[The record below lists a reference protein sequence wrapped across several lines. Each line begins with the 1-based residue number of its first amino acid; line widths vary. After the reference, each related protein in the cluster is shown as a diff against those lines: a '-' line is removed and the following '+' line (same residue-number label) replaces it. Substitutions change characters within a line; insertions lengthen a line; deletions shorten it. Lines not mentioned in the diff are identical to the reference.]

1 MADTELKPVV
11 LDEEYIRAK
20 ELDRKIKT
28 SALLTEQ
35 SFYDMCISLKKMR
48 NGKLYKKLEYQNFE
62 EYCESEVKLKHS
74 QVYKYINA
82 VEKLPQ
88 NFFPP
93 GGNLG
98 ITKLYLLSTLSDEE
112 RTEIA
117 KNTDLEAVSKRELE
131 EKVREIKTLREKSEE
146 QSNYINSLEKQN
158 SEKSEELDSLA
169 RQRAELE
176 RQLEELENRPIDVAV
191 SKSDSHEIENLKKA
205 MKTCDKQWA
214 EKYSELEEENIRFTR
229 QIHQDYKAQ
238 IDQLTADY
246 EKKLAEAAQSVPAE
260 QTAVPD
266 MKETFKAYYSMAHN
280 SFELLVGFAKKQSK
294 EDKAFC
300 LEKTEKLINILK
312 TSIQE
317 V

>member
-1 MADTELKPVV
+1 MADNELISVV
-11 LDEEYIRAK
+11 TDEGYIRAVNVTRSIIANAQSAQASLYEMCCGLK
-20 ELDRKIKT
+20 EARD
-28 SALLTEQ
+28 
-35 SFYDMCISLKKMR
+35 
-48 NGKLYKKLEYQNFE
+48 GKLYKKLGYQNFD
-62 EYCESEVKLKHS
+62 EYCEKAIRFSRMN
-74 QVYKYINA
+74 VYRYISI
-82 VEKLPQ
+82 VENLPKDFVTSMLQ
-88 NFFPP
+88 I
-93 GGNLG
+93 GV
-98 ITKLYLLSTLSDEE
+98 TKLYLLSVLSDEDRAE
-112 RTEIA
+112 ITE
-117 KNTDLEAVSKRELE
+117 NTDLEAVSNRELE
-131 EKVREIKTLREKSEE
+131 KQIKELRQKNSEQDERIKTLETLNNKNAS
-146 QSNYINSLEKQN
+146 
-158 SEKSEELDSLA
+158 ELDSLA

-214 EKYSELEEENIRFTR
+214 EKYSELEEENIKFTR

-280 SFELLVGFAKKQSK
+280 SFELLVGFAKKQSE